1 MSGVCRSFL
10 LPLNIMIQIQVP
22 FLYSEYLNIISDA
35 CLRMAYFYNIL
46 ILFAIRK
53 YFHKHVRHI
62 MKNITVKYTGIV
74 QKYSYGHILS
84 VKIVYI

>member
-1 MSGVCRSFL
+1 MHTFC
-10 LPLNIMIQIQVP
+10 
-22 FLYSEYLNIISDA
+22 
-35 CLRMAYFYNIL
+35 MAYFYNIL

-84 VKIVYI
+84 VKKSIYNVLYRKKTENYRINEKNIQSKTTYFA